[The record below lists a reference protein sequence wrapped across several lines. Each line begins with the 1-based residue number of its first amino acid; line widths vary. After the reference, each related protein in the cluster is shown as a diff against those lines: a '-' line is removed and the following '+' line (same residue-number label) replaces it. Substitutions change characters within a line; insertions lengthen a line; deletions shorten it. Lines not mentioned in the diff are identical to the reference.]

1 MFVRKVRNQ
10 DVYNLHNHDGS
21 IISTHPTRR
30 QAKKVLLGGGLLDNI
45 RAIQTGTRLKGMPPK
60 SRKTLQDYGDHKI
73 IHAEIFRYVIP
84 SYLTYAL
91 NLYSAGKTFN
101 SVPYDKLF
109 HLGIIFTLDNGRK
122 ILVEKNEIVN
132 IVPFSKSMPSDAEY
146 RLVSLNGQQLTLNEI
161 IDNTINRMGLSK
173 FETYHAFSLN
183 CQNMILNLLRSN
195 KIGNKADEE
204 FVIQDLSKIINNIDK
219 FPKIRKVIN
228 SLTDLARAFNIAV
241 YGAGR
246 IV

>member
-1 MFVRKVRNQ
+1 
-10 DVYNLHNHDGS
+10 
-21 IISTHPTRR
+21 
-30 QAKKVLLGGGLLDNI
+30 LLDNI
-45 RAIQTGTRLKGMPPK
+45 KAIQTGTRLKGMPPK
-60 SRKTLQDYGDHKI
+60 SRKTLQDYGEHRI
-73 IHAEIFRYVIP
+73 IHAELFRYVIP

-109 HLGIIFTLDNGRK
+109 HLGIIFTLDNNRK

-132 IVPFSKSMPSDAEY
+132 IIPFNIKMPADAEY
-146 RLVSLNGQQLTLNEI
+146 RLIALNGQQLTLNEV

-183 CQNMILNLLRSN
+183 CQNMILNLIRAN
-195 KIGNKADEE
+195 KIGNKQDEE
-204 FVIQDLSKIINNIDK
+204 FVMQDLSKIISNIDK

-228 SLTDLARAFNIAV
+228 SLTNLARAWNIV
-241 YGAGR
+241 TQGAGR
-246 IV
+246 IH